1 MIQVLALGVNSS
13 DLFSHAEQSER
24 SRNTFGIAS
33 EQRAYGLLE
42 TFLKKLSAGDALEGS
57 RSLAPLRDLH
67 LNRLRLDQMLQDS
80 KI

>member
-13 DLFSHAEQSER
+13 DLFSHAEQER